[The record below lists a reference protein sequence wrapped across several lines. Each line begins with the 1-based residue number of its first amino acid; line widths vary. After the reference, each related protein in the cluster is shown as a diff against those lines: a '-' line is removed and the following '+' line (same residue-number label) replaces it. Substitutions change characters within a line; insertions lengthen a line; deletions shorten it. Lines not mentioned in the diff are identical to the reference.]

1 VLNDADLDE
10 AVKAAV
16 TGRYQ
21 NSGQVC
27 AASKRFILEAGIAE
41 AFTRKFVDAVA
52 ALKMGDPRDE
62 QNYVGPMARFDLRD
76 ELHQQVTATLDEGA
90 TLLLGAENRR
100 GGQLLCANGAGQ
112 RHRRDDRLSSGA
124 VWSGSN
130 PDHRSRR

>member
-1 VLNDADLDE
+1 MNDADLDE

-90 TLLLGAENRR
+90 TLLLGRKNRR
-100 GGQLLCANGAGQ
+100 GGQLLCANGPGQ
-112 RHRRDDRLSSGA
+112 RHRRHDRLPPGA
-124 VWSGSN
+124 VWSGRD
-130 PDHRSRR
+130 PDHRP

>member
-1 VLNDADLDE
+1 MLNDADLDE
-10 AVKAAV
+10 AVKPPSPAAIR
-16 TGRYQ
+16 TAA
-21 NSGQVC
+21 VC

-90 TLLLGAENRR
+90 TLLLGAEKSKGRATTMR
-100 GGQLLCANGAGQ
+100 Q
-112 RHRRDDRLSSGA
+112 RCWATSPPG
-124 VWSGSN
+124 
-130 PDHRSRR
+130 

>member
-1 VLNDADLDE
+1 M
-10 AVKAAV
+10 
-16 TGRYQ
+16 
-21 NSGQVC
+21 C

-90 TLLLGAENRR
+90 TLLLGAEKIEGRATTMR
-100 GGQLLCANGAGQ
+100 Q
-112 RHRRDDRLSSGA
+112 RCWATSPPG
-124 VWSGSN
+124 
-130 PDHRSRR
+130 